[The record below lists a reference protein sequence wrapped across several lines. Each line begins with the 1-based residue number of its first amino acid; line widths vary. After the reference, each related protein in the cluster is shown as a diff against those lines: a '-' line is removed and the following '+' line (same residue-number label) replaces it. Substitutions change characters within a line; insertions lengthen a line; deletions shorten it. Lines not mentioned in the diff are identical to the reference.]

1 MQFYLPQM
9 MTTQQQEQASSGSN
23 GSDRYSNINLM
34 ELKETVDRIA
44 SYNGVEIVQILN
56 TSGDILAECV
66 NNNNNSNS
74 IRSPVAT
81 PTSKNTVSGNDF
93 MNDNMT
99 AVTAAT
105 GIHSDALLSASS
117 PNVMSTS
124 TASTAHSLLRT
135 AQQYIQNFQQD
146 RDNNDDE
153 ITFLQIRS
161 KHGYELMIAPHF
173 GYALVVV
180 KMIA

>member
-1 MQFYLPQM
+1 
-9 MTTQQQEQASSGSN
+9 MTTQQPASSSSSN
-23 GSDRYSNINLM
+23 GEKINNINVI

-56 TSGDILAECV
+56 TSGDILAECINTNNNQ
-66 NNNNNSNS
+66 NNNNNINNNG

-81 PTSKNTVSGNDF
+81 PSSKNTAFGNDF
-93 MNDNMT
+93 SNDTLTATSNHSEGPSVVNMMF
-99 AVTAAT
+99 
-105 GIHSDALLSASS
+105 
-117 PNVMSTS
+117 PNISTS
-124 TASTAHSLLRT
+124 TASSAQLLLRT
-135 AQQYIQNFQQD
+135 AQQYVQNFKTEM
-146 RDNNDDE
+146 DNDDDE

-180 KMIA
+180 KMMA